1 VEPFEHLIER
11 LKTSLRGED
20 LIKAPVKL
28 RFFLRRRGL
37 LVFLQVRIEVPDLGA
52 DRLLVLPMLL
62 IERDELVNEAFG
74 MDKAKP
80 VRQDIEL
87 TGIVTGDSERLGNA
101 PLAKKTSNYLSM
113 LYLACA
119 IICWRKCEV

>member
-1 VEPFEHLIER
+1 MIER
-11 LKTSLRGED
+11 LKAGLGGED

-28 RFFLRRRGL
+28 HFFIRPRGL
-37 LVFLQVRIEVPDLGA
+37 FVFLQVRIEVPDLGA

-80 VRQDIEL
+80 CVR
-87 TGIVTGDSERLGNA
+87 
-101 PLAKKTSNYLSM
+101 TSN
-113 LYLACA
+113 
-119 IICWRKCEV
+119 